1 MLKLNAIVKKGESKL
16 TPGQKKV
23 ADFLLKYPEEA
34 VFLTAGGLARRLNTS
49 DTTII
54 RMAQALGYAGFPGL
68 KRRLRELVQN
78 KFTTVDRMGKAIRQ
92 VESVEDVFVNV
103 LQNDANNLR
112 ITLEYT
118 EMDVFRD
125 AVAGLERAQRVFV
138 IGLRS
143 THCLATFFTSALRF
157 LKRDVTLLVPG
168 TGEMWEG
175 VKGLG
180 PGDLVA
186 GFSFPRY
193 TKTTV
198 QLLDYAWEKGAK
210 ILAVTDSELSPLASN
225 AQWTLTVPYEID
237 SYMESFTAALSLLN
251 AIVTALAFKKDEE
264 AIQALKEMEE
274 AWAERGIY
282 WED

>member
-1 MLKLNAIVKKGESKL
+1 MLKLSTIVKKGDGKL

-34 VFLTAGGLARRLNTS
+34 VFLTAGGLARRLKTS

-54 RMAQALGYAGFPGL
+54 RMAQALGYEGFPGL
-68 KRRLRELVQN
+68 KKRLRELVQN

-92 VESVEDVFVNV
+92 VQSVEDVFVNV

-118 EMDVFRD
+118 DMDVFRD
-125 AVAGLERAQRVFV
+125 AVDGIERASRVFV

-143 THCLATFFTSALRF
+143 THCLAAFFTSALRF

-168 TGEMWEG
+168 TGEMWEV
-175 VKGLG
+175 VKDLG

-210 ILAVTDSELSPLASN
+210 ILAVTDSELSPLSSN
-225 AQWTLTVPYEID
+225 AEWTLTVPYEID

-251 AIVTALAFKKDEE
+251 AIVTALAFRKDEE
-264 AIQALKEMEE
+264 TIQALREMEE
-274 AWAERGIY
+274 SWAQRGIY